1 MSGSALQ
8 FEIIARSARSAARLG
23 RVHTPHGSFDTPAF
37 MPVGTKAA
45 VKGLFPGMVRQ
56 TGAQVVLANT
66 YHLLLRPGEALIAAR
81 GGLHRFMNWHG
92 PILTDS
98 GGYQAYSMAAVNRV
112 TDEDI
117 LFKSIIDGSDVCL
130 TPERAIHIQNQ
141 LGADMIMALDDCP
154 PSTPLEGEG
163 SVTRARPG
171 SAFARDSRPA
181 GAQRGLSKRG
191 KRGRYDHAARLQE
204 ANERTV
210 RWLERS
216 KGAHQRAQD
225 QALFGIVQGGTD
237 LGARSWC
244 AERVTAIDLP
254 GYAIGGVAVGEQ
266 SEDIERVVTHTAPL
280 LPDTKPRY
288 LMGVGYERDLLC
300 ACLAGVDMFDCVLPT
315 RNGRNANAFTP
326 SGQIRLRNAQY
337 AEDDRPIQPGCD
349 CPACQPK
356 GEWDAAGPEN
366 EPGRSAFG
374 RAYIRHLFMAG
385 EMLGPIM
392 VSLHNLRYFQ
402 RLMVDIRATI
412 RDDDWSG
419 LVSRWPMA
427 VPGLANVRWE

>member
-216 KGAHQRAQD
+216 KGAHQRLSSGSCRAGRTSVPVHG
-225 QALFGIVQGGTD
+225 AL
-237 LGARSWC
+237 
-244 AERVTAIDLP
+244 
-254 GYAIGGVAVGEQ
+254 
-266 SEDIERVVTHTAPL
+266 
-280 LPDTKPRY
+280 
-288 LMGVGYERDLLC
+288 
-300 ACLAGVDMFDCVLPT
+300 
-315 RNGRNANAFTP
+315 
-326 SGQIRLRNAQY
+326 SG
-337 AEDDRPIQPGCD
+337 
-349 CPACQPK
+349 
-356 GEWDAAGPEN
+356 
-366 EPGRSAFG
+366 
-374 RAYIRHLFMAG
+374 
-385 EMLGPIM
+385 
-392 VSLHNLRYFQ
+392 
-402 RLMVDIRATI
+402 
-412 RDDDWSG
+412 
-419 LVSRWPMA
+419 
-427 VPGLANVRWE
+427 